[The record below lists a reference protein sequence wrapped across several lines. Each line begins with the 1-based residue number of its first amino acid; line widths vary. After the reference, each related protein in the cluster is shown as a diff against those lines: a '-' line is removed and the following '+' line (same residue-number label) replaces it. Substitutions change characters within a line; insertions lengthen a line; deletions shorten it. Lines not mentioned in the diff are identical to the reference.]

1 MKRLFKCGEECPIKR
16 EIYLRMRK
24 KNMMKVLGK
33 PWGGK
38 LWGGLPWGRLLGVLL
53 IAGLAASCAKED
65 KDIEI
70 ANQETK
76 IDNYIN
82 NLGDAYEVVRKDGS
96 NRVIVTAGTG
106 SQTLEEGDS
115 LYYYY
120 SGYIF
125 SGNGKGAIFVTNRK
139 EDAEQFNIEPLQGL
153 GPAKIKYGSE
163 PMVRGLQS
171 GLYGVKEGENCYII
185 FSAKYGYYDS
195 VVGVVPSLSPLF
207 YDIIIDKIIKNRE

>member
-16 EIYLRMRK
+16 EVYLRMRK

-33 PWGGK
+33 
-38 LWGGLPWGRLLGVLL
+38 PWGRLLGVLL

-106 SQTLEEGDS
+106 SQTL
-115 LYYYY
+115 
-120 SGYIF
+120 
-125 SGNGKGAIFVTNRK
+125 
-139 EDAEQFNIEPLQGL
+139 
-153 GPAKIKYGSE
+153 
-163 PMVRGLQS
+163 
-171 GLYGVKEGENCYII
+171 
-185 FSAKYGYYDS
+185 
-195 VVGVVPSLSPLF
+195 
-207 YDIIIDKIIKNRE
+207 

>member
-1 MKRLFKCGEECPIKR
+1 MLSKSSASRLSSSTA
-16 EIYLRMRK
+16 LVAK
-24 KNMMKVLGK
+24 KEV
-33 PWGGK
+33 
-38 LWGGLPWGRLLGVLL
+38 GGLPWGRLLGVLL

-139 EDAEQFNIEPLQGL
+139 EDAEQFFSGVPRCKNIE
-153 GPAKIKYGSE
+153 
-163 PMVRGLQS
+163 
-171 GLYGVKEGENCYII
+171 
-185 FSAKYGYYDS
+185 
-195 VVGVVPSLSPLF
+195 VP
-207 YDIIIDKIIKNRE
+207 

>member
-16 EIYLRMRK
+16 EVYLRMRK
-24 KNMMKVLGK
+24 KNMMKVIGK

-82 NLGDAYEVVRKDGS
+82 NPVSYTHLRAHE
-96 NRVIVTAGTG
+96 T
-106 SQTLEEGDS
+106 
-115 LYYYY
+115 
-120 SGYIF
+120 
-125 SGNGKGAIFVTNRK
+125 
-139 EDAEQFNIEPLQGL
+139 
-153 GPAKIKYGSE
+153 
-163 PMVRGLQS
+163 
-171 GLYGVKEGENCYII
+171 
-185 FSAKYGYYDS
+185 
-195 VVGVVPSLSPLF
+195 
-207 YDIIIDKIIKNRE
+207 